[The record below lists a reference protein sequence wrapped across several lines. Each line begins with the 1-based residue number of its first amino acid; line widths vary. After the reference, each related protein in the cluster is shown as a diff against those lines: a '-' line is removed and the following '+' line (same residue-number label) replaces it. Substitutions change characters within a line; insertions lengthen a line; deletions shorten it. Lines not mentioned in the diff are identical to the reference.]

1 MTHKLRKLSRPS
13 SATVAMLLLMAGT
26 LGACGG
32 GGDDG
37 KQPSQPVTA
46 TVPPN
51 TPQVT
56 PTEPPEPP
64 PPPPTLAPACTDCGA
79 TDANSYAGN
88 GVGVWQAINATSE
101 SHDVPLNIAGLDGQE
116 VTLVLTNTTG
126 IPKIMPT
133 IALTTPQAPTVA
145 ASMLQWDHGATS
157 VKQQIADFNREGWVA
172 LAGKR
177 GDTPS
182 YSIRNRRTLAAVND
196 TRNWYNE
203 VDNTTR
209 SARLVRQGTT
219 SDGTTVNFWLEESES
234 APDRVSP
241 AILDSLFGS
250 FTPAGRIYDM
260 LKSIGGPVWGPH
272 AYPDLIP
279 ATGQPID
286 IVILNFDRNG
296 EPLGLLGYF
305 HARNAFARDAT
316 TNPHSNESVSLYLDA
331 ETLYLGGPV
340 AFREMHITMAHEA
353 MHMQNFYR
361 RGVLRG
367 PKHVFD
373 RWLEEASAMMMED
386 FASHTVDP
394 AHHSIRDIQFPG
406 YVAEN
411 MYNCNLTGSTTS
423 TSVCDTYAVGGSFG
437 GFLNR
442 QLGLDFYRNLLNN
455 FSSTS
460 SVMVLESAIRSTA
473 PSSGI
478 GDQLRKFAAT
488 SGALMRSPSPAGF
501 GFPARVDGGFT
512 LPAIDPQA
520 YLPLRTLAQSVPLL
534 LAPYGSL
541 PISRGA
547 VRGAF
552 SETVTIPPG
561 TTLSVV
567 VQ

>member
-1 MTHKLRKLSRPS
+1 MTHTLRKLSRPS
-13 SATVAMLLLMAGT
+13 SATVAMLLLVAGT

-37 KQPSQPVTA
+37 DQPSRPA
-46 TVPPN
+46 PAVPPN
-51 TPQVT
+51 KPEVT
-56 PTEPPEPP
+56 PPEPPPPP

-79 TDANSYAGN
+79 TDVNTYAGN
-88 GVGVWQAINATSE
+88 GVGVWQAINATFE
-101 SHDVPLNIAGLDGQE
+101 RFDLPVNIAGLDGQE
-116 VTLVLTNTTG
+116 VTLVLTNTTR
-126 IPKIMPT
+126 IPTLMPP
-133 IALTTPQAPTVA
+133 IALTTPQAPDVA
-145 ASMLQWDHGATS
+145 ASMLQWDQGDTAT
-157 VKQQIADFNREGWVA
+157 KQQIADFNREGWVA

-177 GDTPS
+177 AETPS

-196 TRNWYNE
+196 TRTWYHA
-203 VDNTTR
+203 DDSAR

-219 SDGTTVNFWLEESES
+219 SDGTTVNFWLEEQEN

-241 AILDSLFGS
+241 DILDSLAGS
-250 FTPAGRIYDM
+250 FIPAGQIYDM
-260 LKSIGGPVWGPH
+260 LRSIGGPVWGPN
-272 AYPDLIP
+272 AYPGLIP
-279 ATGQPID
+279 AMGQPID

-305 HARNAFARDAT
+305 HGRNAIVRDAAD
-316 TNPHSNESVSLYLDA
+316 NPYSNESVSLYLDA

-340 AFREMHITMAHEA
+340 AFREMHMTMAHEA

-367 PKHVFD
+367 ARHVFD
-373 RWLEEASAMMMED
+373 RWLEEASATMMED

-394 AHHSIRDIQFPG
+394 AHHSIRDLQFPG
-406 YVAEN
+406 YVVGN
-411 MYNCNLTGSTTS
+411 MYNCNLTSTAAPFS
-423 TSVCDTYAVGGSFG
+423 ACDTYAVGGSFG

-442 QLGLDFYRNLLNN
+442 QLGLDFYRNLLND

-460 SVMVLESAIRSTA
+460 STMVLESAIRSTA
-473 PSSGI
+473 PSSSI
-478 GDQLRKFAAT
+478 GDQLRRFAAT

-520 YLPLRTLAQSVPLL
+520 YLPLRTLIQSVPRLL
-534 LAPYGSL
+534 EPYGSL

-547 VRGAF
+547 VNGAF

-561 TTLSVV
+561 TTLSIV